1 MKSLFKLFFISILFF
16 NIMFTISCG
25 LPDITSIYQEMNQPF
40 ITKLT
45 PGPNKVTVE
54 FQAQNNEPAFSG
66 YNIYFGEKVNPQK
79 YKLYNEQKNRPTI
92 INKNSQNITTY
103 SYTIGVGSYYSTGGD
118 SEVTTLTAS
127 DIQNGIPIYVWV
139 SAYQITPQ
147 NESIYYFD
155 YAQMATPRAEELNK
169 SVSSGSS
176 PISSGGKQ
184 LATVGTATG
193 GGGLTFQNN
202 TSGGGIQS
210 RSASS
215 LYEVT
220 IPPESGYSTAA
231 LTVEANKLYL
241 TKTVDG
247 GKNYYGKIFVKS
259 VSGTT
264 ATVDYCLQTA
274 ADVLS
279 Y

>member
-40 ITKLT
+40 ITKLI

-66 YNIYFGEKVNPQK
+66 YNIYFGDSVNPQK
-79 YKLYNEQKNRPTI
+79 YKLYNQQKTRPTI
-92 INKNSQNITTY
+92 INKNSQNITSY

-127 DIQNGIPIYVWV
+127 DIPNGIPIYVWV

-169 SVSSGSS
+169 SIDTSTGS
-176 PISSGGKQ
+176 ITSGGKT
-184 LATVGTATG
+184 LATVSTSGTS
-193 GGGLTFQNN
+193 LTFQS
-202 TSGGGIQS
+202 TGGGGIQS

-220 IPPESGYSTAA
+220 IPPTDGYSTAA
-231 LTVEANKLYL
+231 LTVQQNQLYL

-247 GKNYYGKIFVKS
+247 GKSYYGKIFVKG
-259 VSGTT
+259 VNGTT

-274 ADVLS
+274 PDILS

>member
-40 ITKLT
+40 ITKLI

-79 YKLYNEQKNRPTI
+79 YKLYNQQKTRPTI
-92 INKNSQNITTY
+92 INKNSQNITMHR
-103 SYTIGVGSYYSTGGD
+103 YTIEVGSYYSTGGD

-155 YAQMATPRAEELNK
+155 YAQMATPRAETLNTT
-169 SVSSGSS
+169 VSGS
-176 PISSGGKQ
+176 IKVGNIE
-184 LATVGTATG
+184 LATLSGNNI
-193 GGGLTFQNN
+193 QNS
-202 TSGGGIQS
+202 TGGIQS

-215 LYEVT
+215 LSEVT
-220 IPPESGYSTAA
+220 IPPTDGY
-231 LTVEANKLYL
+231 LTTPLPVQQNQLYL

-247 GKNYYGKIFVKS
+247 NNSYYGKIFVKS
-259 VSGTT
+259 VGTGT

>member
-40 ITKLT
+40 ITKLI

-66 YNIYFGEKVNPQK
+66 YNIYFGDSVNPQK
-79 YKLYNEQKNRPTI
+79 YKLYNQQKTRPTI

-103 SYTIGVGSYYSTGGD
+103 TYTIQSGSYYSTGGD

-127 DIQNGIPIYVWV
+127 EIQNGIPIYVWV

-155 YAQMATPRAEELNK
+155 YAKMATPRDETLNK
-169 SVSSGSS
+169 SVSSGSITS
-176 PISSGGKQ
+176 TKE
-184 LATVGTATG
+184 LATLSGTAG
-193 GGGLTFQNN
+193 NLTFQNS
-202 TSGGGIQS
+202 TGGIQT
-210 RSASS
+210 RSATS
-215 LYEVT
+215 LSDVT
-220 IPPESGYSTAA
+220 IPPTDGYTKSP

-241 TKTVDG
+241 TKTEDG
-247 GKNYYGKIFVKS
+247 GKSYYGKIFVKG
-259 VSGTT
+259 VNGTT
-264 ATVDYCLQTA
+264 ATVDYCIQLA

>member
-40 ITKLT
+40 ITKLI

-66 YNIYFGEKVNPQK
+66 YNIYFGRNDNPQE

-103 SYTIGVGSYYSTGGD
+103 TYTIQSGSYYSKGGD
-118 SEVTTLTAS
+118 SEVKTLTTS
-127 DIQNGIPIYVWV
+127 EIQNGIPIYVWV

-169 SVSSGSS
+169 SINTSTGS
-176 PISSGGKQ
+176 ITSGGKT
-184 LATVGTATG
+184 LATLSG
-193 GGGLTFQNN
+193 NN
-202 TSGGGIQS
+202 IQSSGGIQS

-215 LYEVT
+215 LSEVT
-220 IPPESGYSTAA
+220 IPPTDGYSTAA
-231 LTVEANKLYL
+231 LPVEANKLYL

-259 VSGTT
+259 VSGGT
-264 ATVDYCLQTA
+264 ATVDYCIQTA

>member
-40 ITKLT
+40 ITKLI

-66 YNIYFGEKVNPQK
+66 YNIYFGDSVNPQK
-79 YKLYNEQKNRPTI
+79 YKLYNQQKTRPTI
-92 INKNSQNITTY
+92 INKSSQNITSY

-118 SEVTTLTAS
+118 SEVTTLTVS
-127 DIQNGIPIYVWV
+127 EIQNGIPIYVWV

-155 YAQMATPRAEELNK
+155 YAQMATPRSETLNS
-169 SVSSGSS
+169 SVSSGST
-176 PISSGGKQ
+176 ITSSKQ
-184 LATVGTATG
+184 LATVGTSGTS
-193 GGGLTFQNN
+193 LTFQN
-202 TSGGGIQS
+202 TPGGIQS
-210 RSASS
+210 RSATS
-215 LYEVT
+215 LSEVT
-220 IPPESGYSTAA
+220 IPPTDGYSTAA

-247 GKNYYGKIFVKS
+247 NNSYYGKIFVKS

>member
-40 ITKLT
+40 ITKLI

-66 YNIYFGEKVNPQK
+66 YNIYFGDSVNPQK
-79 YKLYNEQKNRPTI
+79 YKLYNQQKTRPTI
-92 INKNSQNITTY
+92 VTRDSQNITMHR
-103 SYTIGVGSYYSTGGD
+103 YTIEVGSYYSTGGD
-118 SEVTTLTAS
+118 SEVTTLTTS
-127 DIQNGIPIYVWV
+127 EIQNGIPIYVWV

-147 NESIYYFD
+147 HESIYYFD
-155 YAQMATPRAEELNK
+155 YAKMATPRDETLNK
-169 SVSSGSS
+169 SVSSGSITS
-176 PISSGGKQ
+176 TKE
-184 LATVGTATG
+184 LATLSVTTG
-193 GGGLTFQNN
+193 NLTFQNS
-202 TSGGGIQS
+202 TGGIQT
-210 RSASS
+210 RSATS
-215 LYEVT
+215 LSDVT
-220 IPPESGYSTAA
+220 IPPTDGYTKSP

-241 TKTVDG
+241 TKTEDG
-247 GKNYYGKIFVKS
+247 GKSYYGKIFVKG
-259 VSGTT
+259 VNGKT

-274 ADVLS
+274 PDILS

>member
-40 ITKLT
+40 ITKLI

-66 YNIYFGEKVNPQK
+66 YNIYFGDSVNPQK
-79 YKLYNEQKNRPTI
+79 YKLYNQQKTRPTI
-92 INKNSQNITTY
+92 INKNSQNITSY

-118 SEVTTLTAS
+118 SEVTTLTES
-127 DIQNGIPIYVWV
+127 EIKNGIPIYVWV

-155 YAQMATPRAEELNK
+155 YAQMATPRAETLNTT
-169 SVSSGSS
+169 VSGS
-176 PISSGGKQ
+176 IKVGNIE
-184 LATVGTATG
+184 LATLSGNNI
-193 GGGLTFQNN
+193 QNS
-202 TSGGGIQS
+202 TGGIQS
-210 RSASS
+210 RSATS
-215 LYEVT
+215 LSEVT
-220 IPPESGYSTAA
+220 IPPTDGYLTAA
-231 LTVEANKLYL
+231 LPVQQNQLYL

-247 GKNYYGKIFVKS
+247 GKNYYGKIFVKR

>member
-40 ITKLT
+40 ITKLI

-66 YNIYFGEKVNPQK
+66 YNIYFGDSVNPQK
-79 YKLYNEQKNRPTI
+79 YKLYNQQKTRPTI
-92 INKNSQNITTY
+92 INKSSQNITTY

-127 DIQNGIPIYVWV
+127 DIPNGIPIYVWV

-155 YAQMATPRAEELNK
+155 YAQMATPREENT
-169 SVSSGSS
+169 GSFS
-176 PISSGGKQ
+176 LGNITSGGKT
-184 LATVGTATG
+184 LATVGTSG
-193 GGGLTFQNN
+193 VNLTFQN
-202 TSGGGIQS
+202 GGGIQS

-241 TKTVDG
+241 TKTTDG

-264 ATVDYCLQTA
+264 ATVDYCIQLA

>member
-40 ITKLT
+40 ITKLI

-66 YNIYFGEKVNPQK
+66 YNIYFGDSVNPQK
-79 YKLYNEQKNRPTI
+79 YKLYNQQKTRPTI
-92 INKNSQNITTY
+92 INKNSQNITSY

-127 DIQNGIPIYVWV
+127 EIKNGIPIYVWV

-147 NESIYYFD
+147 NESTYYFD
-155 YAQMATPRAEELNK
+155 YAQMATPRDETLNT
-169 SVSSGSS
+169 SVSGS
-176 PISSGGKQ
+176 ITSGGKT
-184 LATVGTATG
+184 LATLSGNNI
-193 GGGLTFQNN
+193 QNS
-202 TSGGGIQS
+202 TGGIQS

-220 IPPESGYSTAA
+220 IPPTDGYSTAA
-231 LTVEANKLYL
+231 LTVQQNQLYL
-241 TKTVDG
+241 TKTVEG
-247 GKNYYGKIFVKS
+247 NNSYYGKIFVKS
-259 VSGTT
+259 VGTGT
-264 ATVDYCLQTA
+264 ATVDYCIQLA
-274 ADVLS
+274 ANVLS

>member
-40 ITKLT
+40 ITKLI

-66 YNIYFGEKVNPQK
+66 YNIYFGRNDNPQE
-79 YKLYNEQKNRPTI
+79 YKLYNQQKARPTI
-92 INKNSQNITTY
+92 INKNSQNMTTH
-103 SYTIGVGSYYSTGGD
+103 SYTIGVGSYYSKGGD
-118 SEVTTLTAS
+118 SEVTTLQAS
-127 DIQNGIPIYVWV
+127 DIENGIPIYVWV

-155 YAQMATPRAEELNK
+155 YAKMATPRDESLNQT
-169 SVSSGSS
+169 VSGS
-176 PISSGGKQ
+176 IKVGNRE
-184 LATVGTATG
+184 LATLSGNNI
-193 GGGLTFQNN
+193 QN
-202 TSGGGIQS
+202 SSGGIQS

-215 LYEVT
+215 LDEVT

-241 TKTVDG
+241 TKTTDG
-247 GKNYYGKIFVKS
+247 NNSYYGKIFVKS
-259 VSGTT
+259 VSGGS

>member
-40 ITKLT
+40 ITKLI

-66 YNIYFGEKVNPQK
+66 YNIYFGDSVNPQK
-79 YKLYNEQKNRPTI
+79 YKLYNQQKTRPTI
-92 INKNSQNITTY
+92 ITKNSQNITTH
-103 SYTIGVGSYYSTGGD
+103 SYTIETGSYYSTGGD
-118 SEVTTLTAS
+118 SEVTTLTTS

-139 SAYQITPQ
+139 SAYQIMPQ
-147 NESIYYFD
+147 AESSYSYD
-155 YAQMATPRAEELNK
+155 NYVQMATPRAETLNS
-169 SVSSGSS
+169 SVSSSTGS
-176 PISSGGKQ
+176 ITSSKQ
-184 LATVGTATG
+184 LATVSTSGTS
-193 GGGLTFQNN
+193 LTFQNS
-202 TSGGGIQS
+202 TGGIQT
-210 RSASS
+210 RSATS
-215 LYEVT
+215 LSDVT
-220 IPPESGYSTAA
+220 IPPTDGYTKSP

-241 TKTVDG
+241 TKTEDG
-247 GKNYYGKIFVKS
+247 GKSYYGKIFVKG
-259 VSGTT
+259 VNGTT
-264 ATVDYCLQTA
+264 ATVDYCIQLA

>member
-40 ITKLT
+40 ITKLI

-66 YNIYFGEKVNPQK
+66 YNIYFGDSVNPQK
-79 YKLYNEQKNRPTI
+79 YKLYNQQKTRPTI
-92 INKNSQNITTY
+92 INKNSQNITMHR
-103 SYTIGVGSYYSTGGD
+103 YTIEVGSYYSTGGD

-155 YAQMATPRAEELNK
+155 YAQMATPRAETLNTT
-169 SVSSGSS
+169 VSGS
-176 PISSGGKQ
+176 IKVWNIE
-184 LATVGTATG
+184 LATLSGNNI
-193 GGGLTFQNN
+193 QNS
-202 TSGGGIQS
+202 TGGIQS

-220 IPPESGYSTAA
+220 IPPTDGYLTTP
-231 LTVEANKLYL
+231 LTVQQNQLYL

-259 VSGTT
+259 VGTGT

>member
-40 ITKLT
+40 ITKLI

-66 YNIYFGEKVNPQK
+66 YNIYFGESVNPQK
-79 YKLYNEQKNRPTI
+79 YKLYNQQKTRPTI
-92 INKNSQNITTY
+92 INKSSQNITTY
-103 SYTIGVGSYYSTGGD
+103 SYTIQRGSYYSTGGD
-118 SEVTTLTAS
+118 SEVTTLQES

-147 NESIYYFD
+147 HESIYYFD
-155 YAQMATPRAEELNK
+155 YAQMATPRAETLNS
-169 SVSSGSS
+169 SVSSSTGS
-176 PISSGGKQ
+176 ITSSKQ
-184 LATVGTATG
+184 LATVSTSG
-193 GGGLTFQNN
+193 GNLTFQNN

-210 RSASS
+210 RSATS
-215 LYEVT
+215 LSDVT

-231 LTVEANKLYL
+231 LTVQQNQLYL
-241 TKTVDG
+241 TKTTDG
-247 GKNYYGKIFVKS
+247 GKNYYGKIFVKR
-259 VSGTT
+259 VNGTT
-264 ATVDYCLQTA
+264 ATVDYCIQLA
-274 ADVLS
+274 ENVLS

>member
-40 ITKLT
+40 ITKLI

-66 YNIYFGEKVNPQK
+66 YNIYFGRNDNPQE

-103 SYTIGVGSYYSTGGD
+103 TYTIQSGSYYSKGGD
-118 SEVTTLTAS
+118 SEVKTLTAS
-127 DIQNGIPIYVWV
+127 EIQNGIPIYVWV

-155 YAQMATPRAEELNK
+155 YAKMATPRAETLNT
-169 SVSSGSS
+169 SVSGNITSGNKTLATL
-176 PISSGGKQ
+176 SSG
-184 LATVGTATG
+184 TG
-193 GGGLTFQNN
+193 VALNIQNS
-202 TSGGGIQS
+202 TGGIQS

-220 IPPESGYSTAA
+220 IPPTDGY
-231 LTVEANKLYL
+231 LTTPLPAQQKRLYL
-241 TKTVDG
+241 TKTVYGIDS
-247 GKNYYGKIFVKS
+247 YYGKIFVRS
-259 VSGTT
+259 VGTGT

-274 ADVLS
+274 ANVLS

>member
-40 ITKLT
+40 ITKLI

-92 INKNSQNITTY
+92 INKNSQNITSY

-127 DIQNGIPIYVWV
+127 DIPNGIPIYVWV

-155 YAQMATPRAEELNK
+155 YAQMATPRAETLNTT
-169 SVSSGSS
+169 VSSGST
-176 PISSGGKQ
+176 ITSSKQ
-184 LATVGTATG
+184 LATLSGAAG
-193 GGGLTFQNN
+193 NLTFQS

-210 RSASS
+210 RSATS
-215 LYEVT
+215 LSEVT
-220 IPPESGYSTAA
+220 IPPTDGYSTAA

-241 TKTVDG
+241 TKTEDG
-247 GKNYYGKIFVKS
+247 GKSYYGKIFVRS
-259 VSGTT
+259 VGGTT
-264 ATVDYCLQTA
+264 ATVDYCIQLA

>member
-40 ITKLT
+40 ITKLI

-66 YNIYFGEKVNPQK
+66 YNIYFGESVNPQK
-79 YKLYNEQKNRPTI
+79 YKLYNQQKTRPTI

-103 SYTIGVGSYYSTGGD
+103 TYTIEPRNSYYSTGGD
-118 SEVTTLTAS
+118 SEVTTLQES

-155 YAQMATPRAEELNK
+155 YAKMATPRAETLNS
-169 SVSSGSS
+169 SVSSGST
-176 PISSGGKQ
+176 ITSSKQ
-184 LATVGTATG
+184 LATVGTSGTS
-193 GGGLTFQNN
+193 LTFQN
-202 TSGGGIQS
+202 TPGGIQS

-220 IPPESGYSTAA
+220 IPPESGYLTAA

-247 GKNYYGKIFVKS
+247 SDSYYGKIFVRS

-274 ADVLS
+274 ANVLS

>member
-40 ITKLT
+40 ITKLI

-66 YNIYFGEKVNPQK
+66 YNIYFGDSVNPQK
-79 YKLYNEQKNRPTI
+79 YKLYNQQKTRPTI
-92 INKNSQNITTY
+92 INKNSQNITSY

-127 DIQNGIPIYVWV
+127 EIPNGIPIYVWV

-169 SVSSGSS
+169 QFSSGNS
-176 PISSGGKQ
+176 ITSGNKT
-184 LATVGTATG
+184 LATVSTSGTS
-193 GGGLTFQNN
+193 LTFQS

-220 IPPESGYSTAA
+220 IPPTDGYSTAA
-231 LTVEANKLYL
+231 LTVQANQLYL

-259 VSGTT
+259 VSGGT

>member
-40 ITKLT
+40 ITKLI

-54 FQAQNNEPAFSG
+54 FQSQNNEPAFSG

-79 YKLYNEQKNRPTI
+79 YKLYNQQKTRPTI
-92 INKNSQNITTY
+92 INKNSQNITSY

-127 DIQNGIPIYVWV
+127 EIPNGIPIYVWV

-155 YAQMATPRAEELNK
+155 YAQMATPRAEELDK
-169 SVSSGSS
+169 SVSGS
-176 PISSGGKQ
+176 IKVGNRE
-184 LATVGTATG
+184 LATLSGNNI
-193 GGGLTFQNN
+193 QN
-202 TSGGGIQS
+202 SSGGIQS
-210 RSASS
+210 RSATS
-215 LYEVT
+215 LSDET
-220 IPPESGYSTAA
+220 IPPTDGYLTTP
-231 LTVEANKLYL
+231 LTVQANQLYL

-259 VSGTT
+259 VSGGT

-274 ADVLS
+274 ANVLS

>member
-40 ITKLT
+40 ITKLI

-66 YNIYFGEKVNPQK
+66 YNIYFGRNDNPQE
-79 YKLYNEQKNRPTI
+79 YKLYNQQKTRPTI
-92 INKNSQNITTY
+92 INKNSQNMTTHR
-103 SYTIGVGSYYSTGGD
+103 YTIQIGSYYSKGGD
-118 SEVTTLTAS
+118 SEVTTLQES

-147 NESIYYFD
+147 NESTYYYA
-155 YAQMATPRAEELNK
+155 YAQMATPRAETLNT
-169 SVSSGSS
+169 SVSSGSITS
-176 PISSGGKQ
+176 TKE
-184 LATVGTATG
+184 LATLSGTAG
-193 GGGLTFQNN
+193 NLIFQNS
-202 TSGGGIQS
+202 TGGIQT
-210 RSASS
+210 RSATS
-215 LYEVT
+215 LSDVT
-220 IPPESGYSTAA
+220 IPPTDGYTKSP

-241 TKTVDG
+241 TKTEDG
-247 GKNYYGKIFVKS
+247 GKSYYGKIFVKG
-259 VSGTT
+259 VNGTT

>member
-40 ITKLT
+40 ITKLI

-79 YKLYNEQKNRPTI
+79 YKLYNQQKTRPTI
-92 INKNSQNITTY
+92 INKNSQNITSY

-118 SEVTTLTAS
+118 SEVTTLTVS
-127 DIQNGIPIYVWV
+127 EIPNGIPIYVWV

-147 NESIYYFD
+147 HESIYYFD
-155 YAQMATPRAEELNK
+155 YAQMATPRAESLNQT
-169 SVSSGSS
+169 VSGS
-176 PISSGGKQ
+176 IKVGNRE
-184 LATVGTATG
+184 LATLSGNNI
-193 GGGLTFQNN
+193 QNS
-202 TSGGGIQS
+202 TGGIQS
-210 RSASS
+210 RSATS
-215 LYEVT
+215 LSDVT
-220 IPPESGYSTAA
+220 IPPTDGYLTTP
-231 LTVEANKLYL
+231 LTVQQNQLYL
-241 TKTVDG
+241 TKTTDG
-247 GKNYYGKIFVKS
+247 NDSYYGKIFVKS

>member
-40 ITKLT
+40 ITKLI

-66 YNIYFGEKVNPQK
+66 YNIYFGRNDNPQE
-79 YKLYNEQKNRPTI
+79 YKLYNQQKTRPTI
-92 INKNSQNITTY
+92 INKNSQNITSY
-103 SYTIGVGSYYSTGGD
+103 SYTIGVGSYYTTGGD

-155 YAQMATPRAEELNK
+155 YAKMATPRAETLNS
-169 SVSSGSS
+169 SVSSSTGS
-176 PISSGGKQ
+176 ITSSKQ
-184 LATVGTATG
+184 LATVSTSG
-193 GGGLTFQNN
+193 GNLTFQNN

-210 RSASS
+210 RSATS
-215 LYEVT
+215 LSEVT
-220 IPPESGYSTAA
+220 IPPTDGYSTAA
-231 LTVEANKLYL
+231 LTVQPNQLYL
-241 TKTVDG
+241 TKTTEGNDS
-247 GKNYYGKIFVKS
+247 YYGKIFVRS

-264 ATVDYCLQTA
+264 ATVDYCIQLA
-274 ADVLS
+274 ANVLS

>member
-40 ITKLT
+40 ITKLI

-66 YNIYFGEKVNPQK
+66 YNIYFGDSVNPQK
-79 YKLYNEQKNRPTI
+79 YKLYNQQKTRPTI
-92 INKNSQNITTY
+92 INKNSQNITSY

-155 YAQMATPRAEELNK
+155 YAQMATPRDETLNK
-169 SVSSGSS
+169 SVSSGSITS
-176 PISSGGKQ
+176 TKE
-184 LATVGTATG
+184 LATLSGTAG
-193 GGGLTFQNN
+193 NLTFQNR
-202 TSGGGIQS
+202 TGGIQT
-210 RSASS
+210 RSATS
-215 LYEVT
+215 LSDVT
-220 IPPESGYSTAA
+220 IPPTDGYTKSP

-241 TKTVDG
+241 TKTEDG
-247 GKNYYGKIFVKS
+247 GKSYYGKIFVKG
-259 VSGTT
+259 VNGTT

-274 ADVLS
+274 PDILS

>member
-40 ITKLT
+40 ITKLI

-66 YNIYFGEKVNPQK
+66 YNIYFGRNDNPQE
-79 YKLYNEQKNRPTI
+79 YKLYNQQKTRPTI
-92 INKNSQNITTY
+92 INKNSQNITSY

-155 YAQMATPRAEELNK
+155 YAKMATPRAETLNS
-169 SVSSGSS
+169 SVSSSTGS
-176 PISSGGKQ
+176 ITSSKQ
-184 LATVGTATG
+184 LATVSTSG
-193 GGGLTFQNN
+193 GNLTFQNN

-210 RSASS
+210 RSATS
-215 LYEVT
+215 LSEVT
-220 IPPESGYSTAA
+220 IPPTDGYSTAA
-231 LTVEANKLYL
+231 LTVQPNQLYL
-241 TKTVDG
+241 TKTTEGNDS
-247 GKNYYGKIFVKS
+247 YYGKIFVRS

-264 ATVDYCLQTA
+264 ATVDYCIQLA
-274 ADVLS
+274 ANVLS

>member
-40 ITKLT
+40 ITKLI

-66 YNIYFGEKVNPQK
+66 YNIYFGDSVNPQK
-79 YKLYNEQKNRPTI
+79 YKLYNQQKTRPTI
-92 INKNSQNITTY
+92 ITKNSQNITTH
-103 SYTIGVGSYYSTGGD
+103 SYTIETGSYYSTGGD
-118 SEVTTLTAS
+118 SEVTTLTES
-127 DIQNGIPIYVWV
+127 EIPNGIPIYVWV

-147 NESIYYFD
+147 HESIYYFD
-155 YAQMATPRAEELNK
+155 YAQMATPRAETLNS
-169 SVSSGSS
+169 SVSSSTGSITS
-176 PISSGGKQ
+176 SKELAKISTSG
-184 LATVGTATG
+184 TS
-193 GGGLTFQNN
+193 LTFQNN

-210 RSASS
+210 RSATS
-215 LYEVT
+215 LSEVT
-220 IPPESGYSTAA
+220 IPPTDGYSTAA

-241 TKTVDG
+241 TKTTDG
-247 GKNYYGKIFVKS
+247 NNSYYGKIFVKS

>member
-40 ITKLT
+40 ITKLI

-79 YKLYNEQKNRPTI
+79 YKLYNQQKTRPTI
-92 INKNSQNITTY
+92 INKNSQNITSY

-118 SEVTTLTAS
+118 SEVTTLQAS
-127 DIQNGIPIYVWV
+127 DIPNGIPIYVWV

-176 PISSGGKQ
+176 ITSGGKT
-184 LATVGTATG
+184 LATLSGT
-193 GGGLTFQNN
+193 LSIQNS
-202 TSGGGIQS
+202 TGGIQS

-215 LYEVT
+215 LDEVT
-220 IPPESGYSTAA
+220 IPPESGYLNTP
-231 LTVEANKLYL
+231 LTVRQNQLYL

-247 GKNYYGKIFVKS
+247 NNSYYGKIFVKS
-259 VSGTT
+259 VNGGN
-264 ATVDYCLQTA
+264 ATVDYCIQLA
-274 ADVLS
+274 AGVLS

>member
-40 ITKLT
+40 ITKLI

-66 YNIYFGEKVNPQK
+66 YNIYFGRNDNPQE
-79 YKLYNEQKNRPTI
+79 YKLYNQQKTRPTI
-92 INKNSQNITTY
+92 INKNSQNMTTHR
-103 SYTIGVGSYYSTGGD
+103 YTIQIGSYYSKGGD
-118 SEVTTLTAS
+118 SEVTTLQES

-147 NESIYYFD
+147 NESTYYYA
-155 YAQMATPRAEELNK
+155 YAQMATPRAETLNS
-169 SVSSGSS
+169 SVSSSTGS
-176 PISSGGKQ
+176 ITSSKQ
-184 LATVGTATG
+184 LATVSTSG
-193 GGGLTFQNN
+193 GNLTFQNN

-215 LYEVT
+215 LSEVT

-241 TKTVDG
+241 TKTTDG
-247 GKNYYGKIFVKS
+247 SDSYYGKIFVKS
-259 VSGTT
+259 VNGTT

-274 ADVLS
+274 ANVLS

>member
-40 ITKLT
+40 ITKLI

-66 YNIYFGEKVNPQK
+66 YNIYFGDSVNPQK
-79 YKLYNEQKNRPTI
+79 YKLYNQQKTRPTI
-92 INKNSQNITTY
+92 INKNSQNITSY

-118 SEVTTLTAS
+118 SEVTTLTVS
-127 DIQNGIPIYVWV
+127 EIPNGIPIYVWV

-155 YAQMATPRAEELNK
+155 YAQMATPRAETLNS
-169 SVSSGSS
+169 SVSTGSS
-176 PISSGGKQ
+176 TISSGGKT
-184 LATVGTATG
+184 LATLSGNNI
-193 GGGLTFQNN
+193 QNS
-202 TSGGGIQS
+202 TGGIQS

-220 IPPESGYSTAA
+220 IPPTDGYLTTP
-231 LTVEANKLYL
+231 LTVQQNQLYL
-241 TKTVDG
+241 TKTTDG
-247 GKNYYGKIFVKS
+247 SDSYYGKIFVRS
-259 VSGTT
+259 VGTGT

-274 ADVLS
+274 ANVLS

>member
-40 ITKLT
+40 ITKLI

-66 YNIYFGEKVNPQK
+66 YNIYFGDSVNPQK
-79 YKLYNEQKNRPTI
+79 YKLYNQQKTRPTI
-92 INKNSQNITTY
+92 ITKNSQNITTH
-103 SYTIGVGSYYSTGGD
+103 SYTIETGSYYSTGGD
-118 SEVTTLTAS
+118 SEVTTLTQS
-127 DIQNGIPIYVWV
+127 EIQNGIPIYVWV
-139 SAYQITPQ
+139 SAYQMTPQ
-147 NESIYYFD
+147 SESSYSYD
-155 YAQMATPRAEELNK
+155 NYVQMATPRDESLNQT
-169 SVSSGSS
+169 VSGS
-176 PISSGGKQ
+176 IKVGNRE
-184 LATVGTATG
+184 LATLSGNNI
-193 GGGLTFQNN
+193 QNS
-202 TSGGGIQS
+202 TGGIQT
-210 RSASS
+210 RSATS
-215 LYEVT
+215 LSDVT
-220 IPPESGYSTAA
+220 IPPTDGYTKSP

-241 TKTVDG
+241 TKTEDG
-247 GKNYYGKIFVKS
+247 GKSYYGKIFVKG
-259 VSGTT
+259 VNGTT

>member
-1 MKSLFKLFFISILFF
+1 MKSLFKLFFILILFF

-40 ITKLT
+40 ITKLI

-79 YKLYNEQKNRPTI
+79 YKLYNQQKTRPTI
-92 INKNSQNITTY
+92 INKSSQNITSY

-118 SEVTTLTAS
+118 SEVTTLTVS
-127 DIQNGIPIYVWV
+127 EIPNGIPIYVWV

-147 NESIYYFD
+147 HESIYYFD
-155 YAQMATPRAEELNK
+155 YAQMATPRDETLNTT
-169 SVSSGSS
+169 VSGS
-176 PISSGGKQ
+176 ITSGGKT
-184 LATVGTATG
+184 LATLSGA
-193 GGGLTFQNN
+193 LNIQNN
-202 TSGGGIQS
+202 TGGIQS
-210 RSASS
+210 RSATS
-215 LYEVT
+215 LSDVT
-220 IPPESGYSTAA
+220 IPPTDGYSTAA
-231 LTVEANKLYL
+231 LTVQQNQLYL
-241 TKTVDG
+241 TKTTDG

-264 ATVDYCLQTA
+264 ATVDYCIQLA
-274 ADVLS
+274 ENVLS

>member
-25 LPDITSIYQEMNQPF
+25 LPDVTSIYQEMNQPF

-66 YNIYFGEKVNPQK
+66 YNIYFGDSVNPQK

-92 INKNSQNITTY
+92 INKNSQNITTHR
-103 SYTIGVGSYYSTGGD
+103 YTIQIGSYYSTGGD

-155 YAQMATPRAEELNK
+155 YAQMATPRAESLNQT
-169 SVSSGSS
+169 VSGS
-176 PISSGGKQ
+176 IKVGNRE
-184 LATVGTATG
+184 LATLSGT
-193 GGGLTFQNN
+193 LSIQNS
-202 TSGGGIQS
+202 TGGIQS
-210 RSASS
+210 RSATS
-215 LYEVT
+215 LSEVT
-220 IPPESGYSTAA
+220 IPPTDGYSTAA
-231 LTVEANKLYL
+231 LTVQANTLYL

-247 GKNYYGKIFVKS
+247 NNSYYGKIFVKS

>member
-40 ITKLT
+40 ITKLI

-79 YKLYNEQKNRPTI
+79 YKLYNQQKTRPTI
-92 INKNSQNITTY
+92 INKNSQNITMHR
-103 SYTIGVGSYYSTGGD
+103 YTIEVGSYYSTGGD

-155 YAQMATPRAEELNK
+155 YAQMATPREETLNS
-169 SVSSGSS
+169 SVSAGSS
-176 PISSGGKQ
+176 TISSGGKT

-193 GGGLTFQNN
+193 GGLTFQN
-202 TSGGGIQS
+202 TPGGIQS

-231 LTVEANKLYL
+231 LTVQQNQLYL

-247 GKNYYGKIFVKS
+247 GKNYYGKIFVRS

-264 ATVDYCLQTA
+264 ATVDYCIQLA

>member
-40 ITKLT
+40 ITKLI

-66 YNIYFGEKVNPQK
+66 YNIYFGDSVNPQK
-79 YKLYNEQKNRPTI
+79 YKLYNQQKTRPTI
-92 INKNSQNITTY
+92 INKNSQNITSY

-127 DIQNGIPIYVWV
+127 EIPNGIPIYVWV

-155 YAQMATPRAEELNK
+155 YAQMATPRAETLNT
-169 SVSSGSS
+169 SVSGS
-176 PISSGGKQ
+176 ITSGGKT
-184 LATVGTATG
+184 LATLSGA
-193 GGGLTFQNN
+193 LNIQNS
-202 TSGGGIQS
+202 TGGIQS

-220 IPPESGYSTAA
+220 IPPKDGYSTAA
-231 LTVEANKLYL
+231 LTVQPNQLYL
-241 TKTVDG
+241 TKTTDG
-247 GKNYYGKIFVKS
+247 SDSYYGKIFVRS

>member
-40 ITKLT
+40 ITKLI

-92 INKNSQNITTY
+92 INKNSQNITTH

-118 SEVTTLTAS
+118 SEVQTLTES
-127 DIQNGIPIYVWV
+127 DIKNGIPIYVWV

-155 YAQMATPRAEELNK
+155 YAKMATPRAETLNTT
-169 SVSSGSS
+169 VSLGST
-176 PISSGGKQ
+176 ITSSKQ
-184 LATVGTATG
+184 LATLSGTVGN
-193 GGGLTFQNN
+193 LTFQS

-210 RSASS
+210 RSATS
-215 LYEVT
+215 LSEVT

-231 LTVEANKLYL
+231 LPVQQNRLYL
-241 TKTVDG
+241 TKTVEGNDS
-247 GKNYYGKIFVKS
+247 YYGKIFVKR
-259 VSGTT
+259 VNGTN
-264 ATVDYCLQTA
+264 ATVDYCIQLA
-274 ADVLS
+274 ANVLS